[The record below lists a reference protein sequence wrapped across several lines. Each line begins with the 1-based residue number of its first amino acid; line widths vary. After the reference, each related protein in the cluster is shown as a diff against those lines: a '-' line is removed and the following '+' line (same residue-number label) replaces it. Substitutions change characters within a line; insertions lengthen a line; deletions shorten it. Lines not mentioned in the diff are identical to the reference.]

1 MQSSPPIARTASA
14 PRPATVDA
22 PSKKDEEE
30 KPVGSA
36 YTPVSLPAPKK
47 LKNPFA
53 AFGQQQQVAAAPA
66 LRSSVSVGGPKKLT
80 WSERQALA
88 KKQAEEE
95 ERSRTASFVP
105 PASSPVVTN
114 TSSSAPTFGRATV
127 AKTTQ
132 RNFGAVGAVATGAA
146 VGAGASRFTRSIGDD
161 AGREV
166 EEEPVAPVCINTK
179 PLFMQ

>member
-1 MQSSPPIARTASA
+1 MDTA
-14 PRPATVDA
+14 
-22 PSKKDEEE
+22 SKKDEEE

-53 AFGQQQQVAAAPA
+53 AFEQQQQATAAPA

-95 ERSRTASFVP
+95 EARSRTASF
-105 PASSPVVTN
+105 ASASVAPN
-114 TSSSAPTFGRATV
+114 TSSSAPTFGRATA
-127 AKTTQ
+127 AKTTP
-132 RNFGAVGAVATGAA
+132 RNFSAVGAVAAGAA
-146 VGAGASRFTRSIGDD
+146 VGAGASRFTHSIGGG
-161 AGREV
+161 AGREA
-166 EEEPVAPVCINTK
+166 EEEPVAPVCINAK